1 MRRLAANSGSVSGR
15 IAEREEKWADH
26 LWVVAYS
33 RNGYRAEA
41 RVSPDGKFT
50 FPALPPGEYGLKVG
64 HDMFQDFELEAE
76 DLPIAQ
82 RSLADPWKRAKLVT
96 VEPGKAKNV
105 QDLSLPQK

>member
-1 MRRLAANSGSVSGR
+1 MHDAAIGGR
-15 IAEREEKWADH
+15 HTEDFR
-26 LWVVAYS
+26 
-33 RNGYRAEA
+33 RAEYFL
-41 RVSPDGKFT
+41 VVVDGCGC
-50 FPALPPGEYGLKVG
+50 AVDDEVG
-64 HDMFQDFELEAE
+64 FAQDFELEAE